1 MNELQIMTYSLL
13 VFIAHRICNIANE
26 SDRAALKF
34 YKDYLDKL
42 LSEVDE

>member
-13 VFIAHRICNIANE
+13 LFIAHRVCNTENE

-34 YKDYLDKL
+34 YKGYLDKL
-42 LSEVDE
+42 LDGVDA